1 MPAAPASHPPSF
13 PKPAAQRY
21 GIVQDSMAQVL
32 PKAVSIATTFYQL
45 LLAKH
50 PAIGPLFAHTD
61 FEKQGPLLMET
72 IAWAVAHLDQPEL
85 LKPRLAELGQRHQG
99 YGARPEH
106 YDLVGECLLGA
117 LERELGPAFTD
128 ALRQAW
134 AEVYLLVAAVMQ
146 EGAASMQP

>member
-1 MPAAPASHPPSF
+1 MPAAPASKPPLS
-13 PKPAAQRY
+13 PMPAAQRY
-21 GIVQDSMAQVL
+21 AIVQDSMAQVL
-32 PKAVSIATTFYQL
+32 PRAVSIATTFYQL

-72 IAWAVAHLDQPEL
+72 IAWAVAHLDQPEVL
-85 LKPRLAELGQRHQG
+85 QPRLAELGGRHVG

-117 LERELGPAFTD
+117 LERELGPLFND
-128 ALRQAW
+128 DLRQAW
-134 AEVYLLVAAVMQ
+134 AEVYLLVAAGMQ
-146 EGAASMQP
+146 EASGTS

>member
-1 MPAAPASHPPSF
+1 MPAAAPASDAPRA
-13 PKPAAQRY
+13 PAASRY
-21 GIVQDSMAQVL
+21 AIVQESMQQAM
-32 PKAVSIATTFYQL
+32 PKASRIGTTFYEL

-61 FEKQGPLLMET
+61 FDKQAPMLMET
-72 IAWAVAHLDQPEL
+72 IAWAVAHLDQPEVL
-85 LKPRLAELGQRHQG
+85 TPRLAELGQRHHG

-117 LERELGPAFTD
+117 LERELGAAFTD

-146 EGAASMQP
+146 DGAASMQP